1 MKRPT
6 SLRVAALLIVVPM
19 LAACISQPALAR
31 QSNQSML
38 SNASGVIAEGSAMVV
53 GGSVM
58 ALVGS
63 GTVVVRSIEA
73 AGEGSRVV
81 LLSAAEGAAAS
92 IELSGAVLQGAS
104 LAVGTSVAVV
114 AISTGVVLVTAGKV
128 IAFIPN
134 EIGKSLMHHSV
145 VPR

>member
-1 MKRPT
+1 MTHLP
-6 SLRVAALLIVVPM
+6 ALL
-19 LAACISQPALAR
+19 LALLVCTPAMAH
-31 QSNQSML
+31 QSNQSVL

-73 AGEGSRVV
+73 VGEGSRIV
-81 LLSAAEGAAAS
+81 LVSAAEGAAAS
-92 IELSGAVLQGAS
+92 IELSGAVLKGVS

-114 AISTGVVLVTAGKV
+114 AISTGVVLITAGKV